1 VEIWEARKSV
11 NLKFKTCT
19 VLLYQGKVYFQLEM
33 DPGGVKGGNRVR
45 LSCNSVCYNQLGGE
59 ACIYLL
65 QM

>member
-1 VEIWEARKSV
+1 MEIWEARKSV

-19 VLLYQGKVYFQLEM
+19 VLYQGKVYFQLEM
-33 DPGGVKGGNRVR
+33 DPGGVKGSNKVR
-45 LSCNSVCYNQLGGE
+45 LSCNNVCYNQLGGE